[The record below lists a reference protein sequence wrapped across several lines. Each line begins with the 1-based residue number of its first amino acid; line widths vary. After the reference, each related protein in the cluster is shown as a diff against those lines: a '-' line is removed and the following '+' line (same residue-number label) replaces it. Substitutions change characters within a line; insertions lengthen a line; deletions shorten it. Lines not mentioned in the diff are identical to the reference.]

1 MLSKRVKERGE
12 ERKTKRQDF
21 LLQISTKAQKW
32 RKAWAKK
39 EKVAR
44 AWHEKRSDTV
54 SHLSLGTRPLLSS
67 FFSSIDYNG
76 ESKGRER
83 GGMSKETVADVGL
96 DTSSSVLKVLTPKSA
111 FERVKEI
118 VQSQQFQDGIKIFAI
133 GAAVS
138 ASKSIA
144 DSIWSALKR
153 LFVAQ
158 ATFRGRD
165 EAYRWMLLFM
175 TTHPNFRKSPRAVE
189 VSARPSLLI
198 DSQVDARG
206 LMSGGE
212 IKSLW
217 NSLEGK
223 DTDDDDKTTSQVEKK
238 RRIELEQERQEKK
251 DSLGVHFFP
260 APGEQLH
267 FVYQGTH
274 FWASRERQLVGD
286 TEWDETITLSFVSL
300 TSTPLRRLIKQA
312 RQMYQDHTR
321 GRISIYRTDRYGNW
335 ISSSGVSKRP
345 ADSVHLPG
353 TMKEELL
360 EDATRFIST
369 ETRRWYND
377 RGIPYRRGYLFHGPP
392 GTGKS
397 SLCHVL
403 ASVLEEPIY
412 VLNLSSS
419 SMGDAE
425 FLERM
430 SEIPSGSI
438 VLIEDVDV
446 AFAKRNESNLGGGL
460 MEEDKKA
467 NLSISFSALLNAID
481 GVGAAEGRILCIT
494 TNYIDRLDKAL
505 IRPGRIDK
513 RFQFNCATP
522 SQAKELFL
530 RWYMPKNGS
539 FEKVEAQANVF
550 AQSIPN
556 NLVSVAALQG
566 FLLGCGDDYNKA
578 VREVGRWIQE
588 QEQE

>member
-1 MLSKRVKERGE
+1 MV
-12 ERKTKRQDF
+12 
-21 LLQISTKAQKW
+21 
-32 RKAWAKK
+32 
-39 EKVAR
+39 
-44 AWHEKRSDTV
+44 
-54 SHLSLGTRPLLSS
+54 
-67 FFSSIDYNG
+67 
-76 ESKGRER
+76 
-83 GGMSKETVADVGL
+83 KETVANVGL
-96 DTSSSVLKVLTPKSA
+96 DSSSSVLKVLTPKSA

-118 VQSQQFQDGIKIFAI
+118 VQSQQFQDGVKIFAI

-144 DSIWSALKR
+144 DSIWITIKR

-206 LMSGGE
+206 LMSEGE
-212 IKSLW
+212 IRALW
-217 NSLEGK
+217 NPLQGK
-223 DTDDDDKTTSQVEKK
+223 DSDEIESELDK
-238 RRIELEQERQEKK
+238 RRKAELEQEQQEKN
-251 DSLGVHFFP
+251 SGLGVHFFP

-267 FVYQGTH
+267 FIHKGTH

-300 TSTPLRRLIKQA
+300 TSTPLCRLIKQA
-312 RQMYQDHTR
+312 RQIYQDHTR

-335 ISSSGVSKRP
+335 TSSSGISKRS

-353 TMKEELL
+353 TMKQDLL
-360 EDATRFIST
+360 EDATKFISM

-438 VLIEDVDV
+438 VLIEDVDA
-446 AFAKRNESNLGGGL
+446 AFVKRDDNSGLGI

-467 NLSISFSALLNAID
+467 KSTISFSALLNAID

-494 TNYIDRLDKAL
+494 TNHIDRLDKAL

-522 SQAKELFL
+522 NQAKELFL
-530 RWYMPKNGS
+530 RWYKPKIGS
-539 FEKVEAQANVF
+539 SEKVELQADEF

-566 FLLGCGDDYNKA
+566 FLLSCSDDYDKA
-578 VREVGRWIQE
+578 VREVREWIQE
-588 QEQE
+588 QE